1 MEQPLLSGVNLL
13 SLTVTP
19 ELMETLRLTAIKAG
33 EKIMEI
39 YNSDFEVIMKEDN
52 SPVTLADQAAEAI
65 ITPVLKE
72 IWPDVPVVAEEA
84 ASAGEIPDVGA
95 GPFWLVDPVDGT
107 KQFVSKKDEFT
118 VNIALIEDK
127 TPLLGVVY
135 VPVLEH
141 MYLGSPLGATLSIKG
156 GEAQPIHVRK
166 RPENQLVAVASRS
179 HRTPETDE
187 FLEKIGATDTTS
199 AGSSLKFC
207 LVAKGEADVYPRF
220 GPTMEWDTG
229 AGHAVLLAAG
239 GKLVNPDGSEFL
251 YTKPNFRN
259 GNFIAWGAE

>member
-1 MEQPLLSGVNLL
+1 MPL
-13 SLTVTP
+13 TITP
-19 ELMETLRLTAIKAG
+19 ELMETLRQTALKAG

-39 YNSDFEVIMKEDN
+39 YNSDFEVITKADD

-84 ASAGEIPDVGA
+84 AAAGDIPDVGD

-107 KQFVSKKDEFT
+107 KQFVSRKDEFT
-118 VNIALIEDK
+118 VNIALIEDR

-135 VPVLEH
+135 VPAYDH
-141 MYLGSPLGATLSIKG
+141 MYLGSPLGATFSEKG
-156 GEAQPIHVRK
+156 EEPKPIHVRK
-166 RPENQLVAVASRS
+166 RPEESLVAVASIS
-179 HRTPETDE
+179 HRTQETDD
-187 FLEKIGATDTTS
+187 FLEQVGATETTS

-229 AGHAVLLAAG
+229 AGHAVLAAAG
-239 GKLVNPDGSEFL
+239 GKLINPDGSEFL
-251 YTKPNFRN
+251 YSKPNFRN
-259 GNFIAWGAE
+259 GDFIAWGTEQ